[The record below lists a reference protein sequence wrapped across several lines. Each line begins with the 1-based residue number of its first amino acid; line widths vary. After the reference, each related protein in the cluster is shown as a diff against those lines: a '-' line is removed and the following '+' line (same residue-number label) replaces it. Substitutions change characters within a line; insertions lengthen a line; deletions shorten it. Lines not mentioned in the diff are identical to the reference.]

1 MPSEKL
7 PPGPVSRWWSGFFR
21 QYSRDPLGYLTF
33 LFRTYG
39 DVVGLRYFR
48 YRVTFISHPKD
59 IKEVLVNL
67 AKKFAKGRILRAN
80 KRLFG
85 NDLLTSEGEFWLRQ
99 RRLAQPAFHRARVA
113 SYAETMVRYAERM
126 LETWRDGEERD
137 IHQEMTRLTLQIVA
151 KTLFD
156 ADVENDAR
164 EVGRALQVVMDLNSN
179 FRRLVMTPPW
189 LPTRHNVRAFFA
201 VRRLN
206 KIIYRIIAERRA
218 SGRDTGD
225 LLSMLLAAQ
234 DEDGSQMTDQ
244 QLRDEVIT
252 LFLAGH
258 ETTALTLSWAWYL
271 LALNPE
277 AESRFHKELETVLHG
292 HAPTFSDLP
301 PLKYTEMIAK
311 AWMRLDPPAYGVG
324 REAIE
329 ECEIGGYRVPAKTQ
343 IFAFQWVTQRDPRYF
358 DAPDQFRPDR
368 WTEEFT
374 NALPKYAYFPFGG
387 GPRACIGNS
396 FAMMEIVLAMAT
408 MGRKFRFKI
417 SADTKV
423 EILPAM
429 SLRPRAGIPVAIE
442 NR

>member
-7 PPGPVSRWWSGFFR
+7 PPGPVSRSWSRVFR
-21 QYSRDPLGYLTF
+21 QDSRGPLGYLTF
-33 LFRTYG
+33 RFRTYG

-59 IKEVLVNL
+59 IEEVLVNQ
-67 AKKFAKGRILRAN
+67 AKKFAKGWIVRGN
-80 KRLFG
+80 SRLFG
-85 NDLLTSEGEFWLRQ
+85 NGLLTSEGEFWLRQ

-126 LETWRDGEERD
+126 LEAWRDGEERD

-277 AESRFHKELETVLHG
+277 AENKFHEELATVLRG

-301 PLKYTEMIAK
+301 
-311 AWMRLDPPAYGVG
+311 
-324 REAIE
+324 
-329 ECEIGGYRVPAKTQ
+329 
-343 IFAFQWVTQRDPRYF
+343 
-358 DAPDQFRPDR
+358 
-368 WTEEFT
+368 
-374 NALPKYAYFPFGG
+374 
-387 GPRACIGNS
+387 
-396 FAMMEIVLAMAT
+396 
-408 MGRKFRFKI
+408 
-417 SADTKV
+417 
-423 EILPAM
+423 
-429 SLRPRAGIPVAIE
+429 
-442 NR
+442 